1 MTTNDYQPPKVWAHD
16 KDNGG
21 KFSSTNR
28 PTAGARHEQTLPKG
42 DAPFQLYSMNTPNG
56 VKVNILLEEL
66 KEAGVQGADFDAYK
80 IDISK
85 GDQFGSG
92 FVEINPNS
100 KIPALVDYSDPKH
113 PVKIFESGAILLYLA
128 EKFGKF
134 VPVEQGQDRANCL
147 SWVMWQMGAAPFLG
161 GGFGHFYA
169 YAPEK
174 LEYPINRYAM
184 EVKRQLDVLDHH
196 LKNNEYMC
204 GNGES
209 SYTIADIIIW
219 SWYGQLVLGKLYDAG
234 EFLQVDSY
242 KEVRRWAQKIA
253 ERPAVIRGINLEL
266 LPIE

>member
-92 FVEINPNS
+92 FV
-100 KIPALVDYSDPKH
+100 
-113 PVKIFESGAILLYLA
+113 
-128 EKFGKF
+128 
-134 VPVEQGQDRANCL
+134 
-147 SWVMWQMGAAPFLG
+147 
-161 GGFGHFYA
+161 
-169 YAPEK
+169 
-174 LEYPINRYAM
+174 
-184 EVKRQLDVLDHH
+184 
-196 LKNNEYMC
+196 
-204 GNGES
+204 
-209 SYTIADIIIW
+209 
-219 SWYGQLVLGKLYDAG
+219 
-234 EFLQVDSY
+234 
-242 KEVRRWAQKIA
+242 
-253 ERPAVIRGINLEL
+253 
-266 LPIE
+266 